1 MSKENREKTS
11 QKTSRDSSGAGVVVE
26 ITAITTRK
34 PHGLVR
40 FSRRGKVLEYKEKER
55 EERDFIMY
63 LTTPRAPAYWTPA
76 RVYARGMRLSR
87 EVFSTRHGSFP
98 ASASEDGGGNSHEE

>member
-1 MSKENREKTS
+1 MSKENRE
-11 QKTSRDSSGAGVVVE
+11 KTSRDSSGAGVVVE

-34 PHGLVR
+34 PHGLVG
-40 FSRRGKVLEYKEKER
+40 FSRRGKVLEYKGKER

-63 LTTPRAPAYWTPA
+63 RTTPRAPAYWTPA

-98 ASASEDGGGNSHEE
+98 ASASEDGRGNSHEE